1 MNPIELSE
9 KLHKMVVESLKDDGG
24 LREYADDIRRRR
36 VKEIVEETEKGKIYG
51 MI

>member
-1 MNPIELSE
+1 M
-9 KLHKMVVESLKDDGG
+9 KDDGG